1 MLIKELCDVQKIT
14 INPQKQENVLFTH
27 YSLPSFDNNKTPDIV
42 YGKEILS
49 SKYVVPKNVI
59 LYNKLNLRFKR
70 IWNIKNNTKINCIC
84 SGEFIPLVIKN
95 NIILQDYLYYYL
107 LTDKLNKKLLE
118 TAHGTSS
125 SHQRIDINDLLNYE
139 IKVPSMEEQL
149 HIVDTI
155 GSIDDLIDNL
165 TNQISKYKE
174 IMSKELSKLTSK
186 STSTIK
192 LSSIV
197 KESKEKI
204 KNNDVKLMSV
214 VNTSN
219 LVLQE
224 EYFNK
229 NTASKDMCKYKILK
243 KYYFAY
249 NPARINIGSIGMHNY
264 DILGAIS
271 PIYIV
276 FTVDNNYIYYL
287 DIFKSSEYMIKN
299 INKKASGSVRQNL
312 PFEQFASIE
321 IPNIDLNELIN
332 FNLHC
337 QTFYSQIKS
346 TENEIQQLINLK
358 NKYLQKFFA

>member
-1 MLIKELCDVQKIT
+1 M
-14 INPQKQENVLFTH
+14 
-27 YSLPSFDNNKTPDIV
+27 NKT
-42 YGKEILS
+42 L
-49 SKYVVPKNVI
+49 
-59 LYNKLNLRFKR
+59 
-70 IWNIKNNTKINCIC
+70 CH
-84 SGEFIPLVIKN
+84 FI
-95 NIILQDYLYYYL
+95 
-107 LTDKLNKKLLE
+107 
-118 TAHGTSS
+118 
-125 SHQRIDINDLLNYE
+125 
-139 IKVPSMEEQL
+139 
-149 HIVDTI
+149 DTI

>member
-118 TAHGTSS
+118 TARGTSS

-149 HIVDTI
+149 HIVDI
-155 GSIDDLIDNL
+155 ICSI
-165 TNQISKYKE
+165 Y
-174 IMSKELSKLTSK
+174 
-186 STSTIK
+186 
-192 LSSIV
+192 
-197 KESKEKI
+197 
-204 KNNDVKLMSV
+204 
-214 VNTSN
+214 
-219 LVLQE
+219 
-224 EYFNK
+224 
-229 NTASKDMCKYKILK
+229 
-243 KYYFAY
+243 
-249 NPARINIGSIGMHNY
+249 
-264 DILGAIS
+264 
-271 PIYIV
+271 
-276 FTVDNNYIYYL
+276 
-287 DIFKSSEYMIKN
+287 
-299 INKKASGSVRQNL
+299 
-312 PFEQFASIE
+312 
-321 IPNIDLNELIN
+321 
-332 FNLHC
+332 
-337 QTFYSQIKS
+337 
-346 TENEIQQLINLK
+346 
-358 NKYLQKFFA
+358 